1 MEKTGEQDMLGMY
14 GALMGL
20 LPLLPRW
27 GGGNREPMILEFYE
41 YNTCENI
48 EKQ

>member
-27 GGGNREPMILEFYE
+27 GGNREPMILESYE
-41 YNTCENI
+41 YKTCKHI